1 METIS
6 SARSILSVRTTCVP
20 PSSRSTRSATINV
33 RSTARHAI
41 HLQFDIG
48 SNILEIRALQ
58 STNIVSEGKQN
69 GGNGLCSVWSLF
81 RFSVKWAS
89 LDIF

>member
-41 HLQFDIG
+41 HLQFDIV

-69 GGNGLCSVWSLF
+69 GLCSVWSLF